1 MQRSA
6 NISDE
11 GRSTLENAL
20 FRTITLC
27 IARTATAQAL
37 ARPASPPYHSRARA
51 GWARS
56 RNHDRAAFRL
66 WTLLVL
72 AFRNLTLQQ
81 NAWQRILTT
90 RNQPC

>member
-27 IARTATAQAL
+27 IARTATAQAP

-51 GWARS
+51 GLGQEPEPRS
-56 RNHDRAAFRL
+56 CGVSPLDTSR
-66 WTLLVL
+66 VS
-72 AFRNLTLQQ
+72 
-81 NAWQRILTT
+81 I
-90 RNQPC
+90 